1 MTGMME
7 KKDFFHALEEAR
19 APGHSGGHPL
29 SRAWAQG
36 ELTRAQLGFY
46 ATQHFYYIDPIPQ
59 QFAHFFARLPDLD
72 GRRIMLENL
81 LGEEMPDQ
89 PEKRHPELMLKFGVA
104 CGLERQAMIDAEKNQ
119 KILAGARG
127 MRAWIWEMVAF
138 RSLAEACAGI
148 MVALEGQLPT
158 LYPKYVDAMEK
169 MGFSDDDLEF
179 FHVHIVADIEH
190 AGAGLELTHRYATTP
205 ELQQHAIA
213 AVRASGAMRW
223 RMLDGIYDAMLMQ
236 KAAE

>member
-1 MTGMME
+1 MSQMME
-7 KKDFFHALEEAR
+7 KQDFFNALEEAR
-19 APGHSGGHPL
+19 SPKHSGGHPL
-29 SRAWAQG
+29 SQAWANG
-36 ELTRAQLGFY
+36 ELSRAQLGFY

-72 GRRIMLENL
+72 GRQIMLENL
-81 LGEEMPDQ
+81 LGEEMPET

-104 CGLERQAMIDAEKNQ
+104 CGMDRQAMIDAEFSQ
-119 KILAGARG
+119 QILAGSRG

-158 LYPKYVDAMEK
+158 LYPKYVTAMEK
-169 MGFSDDDLEF
+169 MGFSADDLEF
-179 FHVHIVADIEH
+179 FHIHIVADIEH
-190 AGAGLELTHRYATTP
+190 AGAGLELAHRYATTP
-205 ELQQHAIA
+205 ELQKLAIE
-213 AVRASGAMRW
+213 AVRTSGAMRW
-223 RMLDGIYDAMLMQ
+223 QMLDGIYDAMLMQ